1 MVLQGEGRTLL
12 ASREFMLGE
21 HLPSLQLIPRV
32 GTPVPAFFAMLHAA
46 LIVLGICMSCTR
58 SFACMSA

>member
-21 HLPSLQLIPRV
+21 HLPSLQLVPRV
-32 GTPVPAFFAMLHAA
+32 CPLASLLCPFA
-46 LIVLGICMSCTR
+46 
-58 SFACMSA
+58 